1 LVEKLLSASCKLIT
15 YMGGYLQQD
24 KASSEGRE
32 ELKVGLKLI
41 VSVFQKIVAK
51 EDPLRP
57 TDDEKFAIYG
67 FFDGLNFLFG
77 LADFKAIKCIVN
89 ESLFTPLLSICTL
102 D

>member
-1 LVEKLLSASCKLIT
+1 
-15 YMGGYLQQD
+15 
-24 KASSEGRE
+24 
-32 ELKVGLKLI
+32 
-41 VSVFQKIVAK
+41 
-51 EDPLRP
+51 LRP